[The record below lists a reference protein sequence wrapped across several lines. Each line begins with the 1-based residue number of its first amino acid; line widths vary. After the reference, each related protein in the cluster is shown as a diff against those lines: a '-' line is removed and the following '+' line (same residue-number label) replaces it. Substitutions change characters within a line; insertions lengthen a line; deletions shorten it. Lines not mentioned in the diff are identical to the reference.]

1 MAQSSPLFIPPIT
14 QWMEVRTIILDTLH
28 NLVPFLLFKK
38 RENTHEGVLYLVY
51 FSP

>member
-28 NLVPFLLFKK
+28 SLVPFLHFKK
-38 RENTHEGVLYLVY
+38 RETPMKECYI
-51 FSP
+51 